1 MGNNRKRDWW
11 LIAIIGLASL
21 LYFYNIGNAG
31 SNEYYTAAAKSMTAN
46 WKAFFFASLD
56 PAGFIT
62 VDKPPVALWFQ
73 ALSVALFGVSDWSVL
88 LPEALAGVI
97 STMLLYFIVQP
108 FYGRVTA
115 RWASFIFAC
124 TPIFVAVTRTNN
136 LDTILICTLLAATWA
151 LMKSVHTE
159 KGVWLFISFSLVG
172 IGFNM
177 KMLQA
182 YMVLPAFYIFYWLAK
197 NEARKRKLKQLAV
210 ATVMLLIT
218 SLSYA
223 AIADLMPKDK
233 RPYIGSS
240 QTNSVMELALGYNG
254 IGRLTGS
261 AGPGGN
267 RMMGDQD
274 RARGEMSQPPN
285 GVPNIE
291 QLPNGAQSTGQQP
304 NTNNTPP
311 QMPEWKGGQLG
322 GIGIGETGNR
332 GIFRLFNQQLSG
344 QISWLLPFVLFST
357 IAVVLSVRKQRV
369 FTLSHKAAVFW
380 LAWLVTMMVFFSIAG
395 FFHRYYLSMM
405 APAIAVLVA
414 IGSALLWEFY
424 REGIHQWLL
433 PTAFLATFLL
443 EAYILYQNKASIST
457 FWILFVGLLGL
468 ASFVLLLAFRQ
479 NARIAYYVKVASL
492 FGLLLMPFYWALT
505 PILYGGNS
513 MIPAAGPQFTEAQG
527 EGMIRNIERS
537 EENDKLIEYL
547 EKNYD
552 GETYLVAT
560 FRATEAAKI
569 MLKTDKAVMAMGGF
583 SGNDPALTV
592 EKLETLVKNGEVKY
606 FLISGFG
613 GGQSNNEI
621 IQWIQT
627 NCKEVPQTK
636 WKQSTDTQPSFG
648 REGEGKLYQYEG

>member
-1 MGNNRKRDWW
+1 MKKQRMDWW
-11 LIAIIGLASL
+11 LIAIIGLAAF

-31 SNEYYTAAAKSMTAN
+31 SNEYYTATAKSMTAN

-73 ALSVALFGVSDWSVL
+73 ALSVALFGASDWSVL
-88 LPEALAGVI
+88 LPEALAGVL
-97 STMLLYFIVQP
+97 STWLLYFIVKP
-108 FYGRVTA
+108 FFGRVAA

-136 LDTILICTLLAATWA
+136 LDTMLIFTLLVATWA
-151 LMKSVHTE
+151 LIKSIHT
-159 KGVWLFISFSLVG
+159 KKATWLLVSFALVG
-172 IGFNM
+172 VGFNM
-177 KMLQA
+177 KMMQA
-182 YMVLPAFYIFYWLAK
+182 YMVLPAFYLFYWLAK
-197 NEARKRKLKQLAV
+197 NEVWKRKLKQLTI
-210 ATVMLLIT
+210 ATVLLLIT

-240 QTNSVMELALGYNG
+240 QTNSVLELALGYNG

-267 RMMGDQD
+267 RMMDAQTG
-274 RARGEMSQPPN
+274 GEMP
-285 GVPNIE
+285 
-291 QLPNGAQSTGQQP
+291 QLPNGANMGQLPNGTSSMGQSP
-304 NTNNTPP
+304 NGENTPP
-311 QMPEWKGGQLG
+311 QLPEWKGGQLG

-332 GIFRLFNQQLSG
+332 GVLRLFNQQLSG

-357 IAVVLSVRKQRV
+357 MAVILSVRKQRA

-380 LAWLVTMMVFFSIAG
+380 LAWLVPMMGFFSIAG

-405 APAIAVLVA
+405 APAIAALVA
-414 IGSALLWEFY
+414 IGSVLLWEFY
-424 REGIHQWLL
+424 KEGKQQWLL
-433 PTAFLATFLL
+433 PTAFLATFSL

-457 FWILFVGLLGL
+457 VWILFVGLLGL

-513 MIPAAGPQFTEAQG
+513 MIPAAGPQLTDQQGGRMMGTIGRNEA
-527 EGMIRNIERS
+527 
-537 EENDKLIEYL
+537 NDKLIQYL
-547 EKNYD
+547 EKNYN

-560 FRATEAAKI
+560 FRATEAAQI

-583 SGNDPALTV
+583 SGNDPVLTT
-592 EKLETLVKNGEVKY
+592 EKLEKLVKNGEVKY
-606 FLISGFG
+606 FLVSGFG

-621 IQWIQT
+621 VQWIQT
-627 NCKEVPQTK
+627 HCKEVAQTE
-636 WKQSTDTQPSFG
+636 WKQSNDAQPSFG
-648 REGEGKLYQYEG
+648 

>member
-1 MGNNRKRDWW
+1 MENNKKQDWW
-11 LIAIIGLASL
+11 LIAIVGLASC

-31 SNEYYTAAAKSMTAN
+31 SNEYYTAAAKSMTTS

-108 FYGRVTA
+108 FFGRVTA

-177 KMLQA
+177 KMMQA

-197 NEARKRKLKQLAV
+197 NKGWKQKLKQLAM
-210 ATVMLLIT
+210 ATIVLFIT

-223 AIADLMPKDK
+223 LIADLMPKEN

-240 QTNSVMELALGYNG
+240 QTNSVLELALGYNG

-267 RMMGDQD
+267 RMMDGQD
-274 RARGEMSQPPN
+274 RTGGEMPQPPN
-285 GVPNIE
+285 GAPNIE

-304 NTNNTPP
+304 NTNNPPP
-311 QMPEWKGGQLG
+311 QMPEWKDTG
-322 GIGIGETGNR
+322 GIGIGETGNP
-332 GIFRLFNQQLSG
+332 GVFRLFNQQLSG

-357 IAVVLSVRKQRV
+357 IAVVLSIRNERR
-369 FTLSHKAAVFW
+369 FALSHKVAVFW
-380 LAWLVTMMVFFSIAG
+380 LAWLVPMMVFFSIAG

-405 APAIAVLVA
+405 APAIATLVA
-414 IGSALLWEFY
+414 IGSSLLWEFY
-424 REGIHQWLL
+424 KEGKQQWLL
-433 PTAFLATFLL
+433 PVVFLATFLL
-443 EAYILYQNKASIST
+443 EVYILYQNKASIST
-457 FWILFVGLLGL
+457 VWILSVGLLEL
-468 ASFVLLLAFRQ
+468 ASFVLLFAFRKNIQ
-479 NARIAYYVKVASL
+479 IAYYVKVASL

-513 MIPAAGPQFTEAQG
+513 MIPAAGPQLTEAQG

-592 EKLETLVKNGEVKY
+592 EKLETLVKNGELKY
-606 FLISGFG
+606 FLI
-613 GGQSNNEI
+613 I
-621 IQWIQT
+621 
-627 NCKEVPQTK
+627 
-636 WKQSTDTQPSFG
+636 PSPCASVSCG
-648 REGEGKLYQYEG
+648 PAAGIMLLPPYKIGVRAQ

>member
-1 MGNNRKRDWW
+1 MKEKKMDWW
-11 LIAIIGLASL
+11 LIAIIALASF

-88 LPEALAGVI
+88 LPEALAGVL
-97 STMLLYFIVQP
+97 STSLLYFIVKP
-108 FYGRVTA
+108 FFGRVAA

-136 LDTILICTLLAATWA
+136 LDTILIFTLLVATWA
-151 LMKSVHTE
+151 LIKSIHT
-159 KGVWLFISFSLVG
+159 KKATSLLVSFALVG
-172 IGFNM
+172 VGFNM
-177 KMLQA
+177 KMMQA

-197 NEARKRKLKQLAV
+197 NETWKRKMKQLAL
-210 ATVMLLIT
+210 ATVVLLMT

-223 AIADLMPKDK
+223 AIADLMPKDN

-240 QTNSVMELALGYNG
+240 QTNSVLELALGYNG

-267 RMMGDQD
+267 RTMDANAGE
-274 RARGEMSQPPN
+274 RGEMPQPPN
-285 GVPNIE
+285 GAG
-291 QLPNGAQSTGQQP
+291 QLPNGMQRMGQSENSG
-304 NTNNTPP
+304 NTPP
-311 QMPEWKGGQLG
+311 QLPEFKGGG

-357 IAVVLSVRKQRV
+357 IAVGLSIRKQRM
-369 FTLSHKAAVFW
+369 FTISHKVAVFW
-380 LAWLVTMMVFFSIAG
+380 LAWLIPMMGFFSIAG

-405 APAIAVLVA
+405 APAIAALVA
-414 IGSALLWEFY
+414 IGSVLLWEFY
-424 REGIHQWLL
+424 KEGKQQWLL
-433 PTAFLATFLL
+433 PSAFLATFSL
-443 EAYILYQNKASIST
+443 EAYILYQNKAAMST
-457 FWILFVGLLGL
+457 IWIWFVGLLGL

-479 NARIAYYVKVASL
+479 HTRIAYYVKVASL
-492 FGLLLMPFYWALT
+492 VGLLLMPFYWALT

-513 MIPAAGPQFTEAQG
+513 MIPAAGPQTTFDGRQDGRMMGSVERNEAN
-527 EGMIRNIERS
+527 E
-537 EENDKLIEYL
+537 KLIQYL

-560 FRATEAAKI
+560 FRATEAAQI

-583 SGNDPALTV
+583 SGNDPALTAK
-592 EKLETLVKNGEVKY
+592 KLENLVKNGEVKY
-606 FLISGFG
+606 FLLSGFG
-613 GGQSNNEI
+613 GGQSNNDIVE
-621 IQWIQT
+621 WIQT
-627 NCKEVPQTK
+627 HCKEIPQSE
-636 WKQSTDTQPSFG
+636 WKQSSDTQQSFG
-648 REGEGKLYQYEG
+648 RDGAEKLYKYEG